1 MILIISCDFKY
12 ATSSCGQLLNSGA
25 SAMFDTWKIF
35 VLTSFSWQ
43 CGIQTCYSSLK
54 TSRLQPD
61 TVMLKCDI
69 LHLTSIQ
76 MQFILFKC
84 VFTLSSF
91 CLQHIGQVLFFCLQH
106 FLQTICKQAPSQ
118 NDGALCWGFV
128 LMTCKTYNKINTLTS
143 MFCIVVYLF
152 KNLKYLTQFNK
163 IDMSGV

>member
-1 MILIISCDFKY
+1 MILIITCDFKY
-12 ATSSCGQLLNSGA
+12 ATSSYGQLLNSGA

-43 CGIQTCYSSLK
+43 CVIQTCYSSLK

-69 LHLTSIQ
+69 LHSTLIK
-76 MQFILFKC
+76 MQFILFEC

-91 CLQHIGQVLFFCLQH
+91 CLSVSNILDRFSFFV
-106 FLQTICKQAPSQ
+106 CKTFCQQAPSH

-128 LMTCKTYNKINTLTS
+128 LLTCKTYNKNNTLRS

-152 KNLKYLTQFNK
+152 MNLKYLTQYYK
-163 IDMSGV
+163 IDMTGV